1 MLRLSHR
8 QKVFRNPFNVSVW
21 VKINHSEVNVMQD
34 HSLFEFAKLFEMLD
48 SLLMIGLRLHPR
60 VFCPIQLLASKFIPQ
75 IHINSSRNLPSRSV
89 PVMSMQPIGLAQPF
103 LNFSSKCPLFLDNAQ
118 LKELG
123 FILSCLQAFFLSQIR
138 TSSSMNTKYMKN
150 LSFEVELYSR
160 YIDIIHPRYMN
171 DIQKLQKVYLYSG
184 AAFCI

>member
-1 MLRLSHR
+1 MLRLSHW
-8 QKVFRNPFNVSVW
+8 QKVFRNPFNVSVQ
-21 VKINHSEVNVMQD
+21 VKIEHCEVNVMQD
-34 HSLFEFAKLFEMLD
+34 HAIFEFAKLFEMLD
-48 SLLMIGLRLHPR
+48 SLLMIGLRLHPH
-60 VFCPIQLLASKFIPQ
+60 VCCPMRLLFQHLIPW
-75 IHINSSRNLPSRSV
+75 IHMSSSLNLPSRSV

-123 FILSCLQAFFLSQIR
+123 FILRCLQAFFLSQIR
-138 TSSSMNTKYMKN
+138 TSSSMNSKYMKS

-171 DIQKLQKVYLYSG
+171 DIQKCKKAYLYSG
-184 AAFCI
+184 DVFCI